1 MFEHWALLI
10 SILILILASG
20 FFSSSETGL
29 TAASDAKMRQLANNG
44 NRNAV
49 LVEKLKN
56 DKDTLISAILIGNN
70 AVNVLASALATSAAI
85 TLFSDSGVYIAT
97 LVMTVLITVFAEV
110 LPKTYAIKNA
120 NQFALLVASPIR
132 FIVVILTPL
141 SITMSWIS
149 FVFLGK
155 NTEVLED
162 REEELRGM
170 IELHSDNA
178 DSEQREKKA
187 MLSSVLDL
195 SELTVDEIMTHRG
208 SVSMVNVSD
217 KPEDIVSFVLNSPHT
232 RLPIFSGKPENIIGV
247 LHVKD
252 LLRGLQNSNSETLE
266 EFDVAKI
273 ASPTYFIP
281 ETTQLASQLQAFRT
295 RREHF
300 AIVVDEYGDF
310 RGIVTLEDII
320 EEIVGD
326 IDDEHDEELAG
337 CTAQADGSYVVDGNV
352 TIRDLNRILDLT
364 LPDDDASTVAGL
376 LLYETRTIPLPG
388 QEFKIHG
395 MRFRI
400 VHRENNQITSLRI
413 WTKQKN
419 TLTKKPLQAQKSDY

>member
-1 MFEHWALLI
+1 MFDHLTLILSITLLI
-10 SILILILASG
+10 ILSA
-20 FFSSSETGL
+20 FFSSSETAL
-29 TAASDAKMRQLANNG
+29 TAASDARMRQLARNG
-44 NRNAV
+44 SKNAK
-49 LVEKLKN
+49 LVEKLRS
-56 DKDTLISAILIGNN
+56 DREELIGAILIGNN
-70 AVNVLASALATSAAI
+70 AVNVLASAVATSAAI
-85 TLFSDSGVYIAT
+85 TLVGDNGVFIAT
-97 LVMTVLITVFAEV
+97 LVMTILLILFAEV
-110 LPKTYAIKNA
+110 LPKTYAFNHA
-120 NQFALLVASPIR
+120 NQYALLVATPVRIVVLLFRPLSIALR
-132 FIVVILTPL
+132 WIVVI
-141 SITMSWIS
+141 
-149 FVFLGK
+149 FLGSAR
-155 NTEVLED
+155 EQQED

-208 SVSMVNVSD
+208 SVSMVNVND

-252 LLRGLQNSNSETLE
+252 LLRGLQNSNPETLE
-266 EFDVAKI
+266 EFDIAKI

-281 ETTQLASQLQAFRT
+281 ETTLLASQLQAFRT

-337 CTAQADGSYVVDGNV
+337 CIAQADGSYVVDGNV

-364 LPDDDASTVAGL
+364 LPDDDASTLAGL

-388 QEFKIHG
+388 QEFKING
-395 MRFRI
+395 MRFRV
-400 VHRENNQITSLRI
+400 VHKENNQITSLRI
-413 WTKQKN
+413 WTKLKN
-419 TLTKKPLQAQKSDY
+419 TSTKTSSSRVTE

>member
-1 MFEHWALLI
+1 MFEYWTLI
-10 SILILILASG
+10 VSIIILIFASG
-20 FFSSSETGL
+20 FFSSSESGL

-44 NRNAV
+44 NRNAS

-56 DKDTLISAILIGNN
+56 DKDSLISAILIGNN

-85 TLFSDSGVYIAT
+85 AFFDDSGVFIAT
-97 LVMTVLITVFAEV
+97 LVMTILITIFAEV

-120 NQFALLVASPIR
+120 NQFALVVATPIR
-132 FIVVILTPL
+132 FIVLILTPL
-141 SITMSWIS
+141 TMTMRWIS
-149 FVFLGK
+149 LIFLGR
-155 NTEVLED
+155 TSEISED

-170 IELHSDNA
+170 IDLQMGESTSELK
-178 DSEQREKKA
+178 ETKA

-208 SVSMVNVSD
+208 SVSMVNVED

-232 RLPIFSGKPENIIGV
+232 RLPVYSGKPENIIGV

-252 LLRGLQNSNSETLE
+252 LLRALQNSNNKNKKK
-266 EFDVAKI
+266 FDLAKI
-273 ASPTYFIP
+273 ASPTYFVP
-281 ETTQLASQLQAFRT
+281 ETTLLANQLQAFRT

-326 IDDEHDEELAG
+326 IDDEHDVELAG
-337 CTAQADGSYVVDGNV
+337 CTAQAEGSYVVDGNV
-352 TIRDLNRILDLT
+352 TIRDLNRILDIN
-364 LPDDDASTVAGL
+364 LPDSDASTIAGL

-388 QEFKIHG
+388 GEFNIHG
-395 MRFRI
+395 MRFRVI
-400 VHRENNQITSLRI
+400 HRQNNQITSLRI
-413 WTKQKN
+413 WTKQKYVGQKKSFS
-419 TLTKKPLQAQKSDY
+419 TLSE

>member
-1 MFEHWALLI
+1 MFEYWTLI
-10 SILILILASG
+10 VSIIILIFASG

-44 NRNAV
+44 NRNAS

-56 DKDTLISAILIGNN
+56 DKDSLISAILIGNN

-85 TLFSDSGVYIAT
+85 AFFDDSGVFIAT
-97 LVMTVLITVFAEV
+97 LVMTILITIFAEV

-120 NQFALLVASPIR
+120 NQFALVVATPIR
-132 FIVVILTPL
+132 FIVLILTPL
-141 SITMSWIS
+141 TMTMRWIS
-149 FVFLGK
+149 LIFLGR
-155 NTEVLED
+155 NSEISED
-162 REEELRGM
+162 REEELRGLIDLQM
-170 IELHSDNA
+170 GESTSELK
-178 DSEQREKKA
+178 ETKA

-208 SVSMVNVSD
+208 SVSMVNVED

-232 RLPIFSGKPENIIGV
+232 RLPVYSGKPENIIGV

-252 LLRGLQNSNSETLE
+252 LLRALQNSNNKNKKK
-266 EFDVAKI
+266 FDVAKI
-273 ASPTYFIP
+273 ASPTYFVP
-281 ETTQLASQLQAFRT
+281 ETTLLANQLQAFRT

-326 IDDEHDEELAG
+326 IDDEQDVLKISKKLRG
-337 CTAQADGSYVVDGNV
+337 IKPLSSSSFLVKGDVN
-352 TIRDLNRILDLT
+352 IRDLNKELNIN
-364 LPDDDASTVAGL
+364 LPISNNISTVAGL
-376 LLYETRTIPLPG
+376 VLYESRTIPKTKQVFSFFDLKF
-388 QEFKIHG
+388 EILAKS
-395 MRFRI
+395 
-400 VHRENNQITSLRI
+400 NNQL
-413 WTKQKN
+413 
-419 TLTKKPLQAQKSDY
+419 TLIKITKKKI

>member
-1 MFEHWALLI
+1 MFEHWALLV

-29 TAASDAKMRQLANNG
+29 TAASEAKMRQLANNG
-44 NRNAV
+44 NRNAL

-56 DKDTLISAILIGNN
+56 DKDSLISAILIGNN

-85 TLFSDSGVYIAT
+85 ALFKDSGVFIAT

-120 NQFALLVASPIR
+120 NKFALLVASPIR
-132 FIVVILTPL
+132 LIVIILTPL
-141 SITMSWIS
+141 SITMRWIS
-149 FVFLGK
+149 FIFLGK
-155 NTEVLED
+155 NTETSED

-208 SVSMVNVSD
+208 SVSMVNVED
-217 KPEDIVSFVLNSPHT
+217 KPKDIVSFVLNSPHT
-232 RLPIFSGKPENIIGV
+232 RLPIYSGKPENIIGV

-252 LLRGLQNSNSETLE
+252 LLRSLQNSKLETLE
-266 EFDVAKI
+266 NFDVAKI

-281 ETTQLASQLQAFRT
+281 ETTLLANQLQAFRT

-337 CTAQADGSYVVDGNV
+337 CTPQADGSYVVDGNV

-376 LLYETRTIPLPG
+376 LLHETRTIPLPG
-388 QEFKIHG
+388 QEFKING
-395 MRFRI
+395 MRFRV
-400 VHRENNQITSLRI
+400 VHRENNKITSLRI

-419 TLTKKPLQAQKSDY
+419 TSRKKPI

>member
-1 MFEHWALLI
+1 
-10 SILILILASG
+10 
-20 FFSSSETGL
+20 
-29 TAASDAKMRQLANNG
+29 
-44 NRNAV
+44 
-49 LVEKLKN
+49 
-56 DKDTLISAILIGNN
+56 
-70 AVNVLASALATSAAI
+70 
-85 TLFSDSGVYIAT
+85 
-97 LVMTVLITVFAEV
+97 
-110 LPKTYAIKNA
+110 
-120 NQFALLVASPIR
+120 
-132 FIVVILTPL
+132 
-141 SITMSWIS
+141 
-149 FVFLGK
+149 
-155 NTEVLED
+155 
-162 REEELRGM
+162 
-170 IELHSDNA
+170 
-178 DSEQREKKA
+178 
-187 MLSSVLDL
+187 
-195 SELTVDEIMTHRG
+195 
-208 SVSMVNVSD
+208 MVNVSD

-232 RLPIFSGKPENIIGV
+232 RLPIYSGKPENIIGV

-252 LLRGLQNSNSETLE
+252 LLRGLQNSNPETLE

-281 ETTQLASQLQAFRT
+281 ETTLLASQLQAFRT

-395 MRFRI
+395 MRFRV

-419 TLTKKPLQAQKSDY
+419 TSPKKSTSSVTE

>member
-1 MFEHWALLI
+1 MFEYWTLFI
-10 SILILILASG
+10 SITILILASG

-44 NRNAV
+44 NRNAL

-56 DKDTLISAILIGNN
+56 DKDSLISAILIGNN

-85 TLFSDSGVYIAT
+85 AFFDDSGVFVAT
-97 LVMTVLITVFAEV
+97 LIMTILITVFAEV
-110 LPKTYAIKNA
+110 LPKTYAIKNS
-120 NQFALLVASPIR
+120 NQFALLVARPIS
-132 FIVVILTPL
+132 FIVLILSPL
-141 SITMSWIS
+141 SMAMRWIS
-149 FVFLGK
+149 FIFLRQ
-155 NTEVLED
+155 NSETSED

-170 IELHSDNA
+170 IDLQIGESATELK
-178 DSEQREKKA
+178 ETKA

-208 SVSMVNVSD
+208 SVSMVNIED

-232 RLPIFSGKPENIIGV
+232 RLPIYSGKPENIVGV

-252 LLRGLQNSNSETLE
+252 LLRGLQNSNPKTLE
-266 EFDVAKI
+266 RFDVAKI

-281 ETTQLASQLQAFRT
+281 ETTLLANQLQAFRT

-326 IDDEHDEELAG
+326 IDDEHDEELVG
-337 CTAQADGSYVVDGNV
+337 CVPQADGSYVVDGNV
-352 TIRDLNRILDLT
+352 TIRDLNRILDIT
-364 LPDDDASTVAGL
+364 LPDDDASTIAGL

-388 QEFKIHG
+388 QEFKIYG
-395 MRFRI
+395 MRFRV
-400 VHRENNQITSLRI
+400 VHRENNKITSLRL
-413 WTKQKN
+413 WTKQKI
-419 TLTKKPLQAQKSDY
+419 TSSKKNPFRDTE

>member
-1 MFEHWALLI
+1 M
-10 SILILILASG
+10 SIIILILASG

-44 NRNAV
+44 SRNAL

-56 DKDTLISAILIGNN
+56 DKDSLISAILIGNN

-85 TLFSDSGVYIAT
+85 AFFEDSGVFIAT
-97 LVMTVLITVFAEV
+97 LVMTILITIFAEV

-120 NQFALLVASPIR
+120 NQFALLVARPVR
-132 FIVVILTPL
+132 LIVLILTPF
-141 SITMSWIS
+141 SMAMRWIS
-149 FVFLGK
+149 IIFLGK
-155 NTEVLED
+155 SRETSED

-170 IELHSDNA
+170 IDLQMGESTSELK
-178 DSEQREKKA
+178 ETKA

-208 SVSMVNVSD
+208 YVAMVNVED
-217 KPEDIVSFVLNSPHT
+217 KPENIVSFVLNSPHT
-232 RLPIFSGKPENIIGV
+232 RLPIYSEKPENIIGV

-252 LLRGLQNSNSETLE
+252 LLRALQNSSNKKIE

-273 ASPTYFIP
+273 ASPTYFVP
-281 ETTQLASQLQAFRT
+281 ETTLLADQLQAFRK

-337 CTAQADGSYVVDGNV
+337 CTVQADGSYVVDGNV
-352 TIRDLNRILDLT
+352 TIRDLNRILDIN
-364 LPDDDASTVAGL
+364 LPDNDASTIAGL

-388 QEFKIHG
+388 REFNIHG
-395 MRFRI
+395 MRFRVI
-400 VHRENNQITSLRI
+400 HREKNQITSLRL
-413 WTKQKN
+413 WTKLKN
-419 TLTKKPLQAQKSDY
+419 AGPKKTFPKMNE

>member
-1 MFEHWALLI
+1 MFEHWTLLV

-29 TAASDAKMRQLANNG
+29 TAASEAKMRQLANNG
-44 NRNAV
+44 NRNAL

-56 DKDTLISAILIGNN
+56 DKDSLISAILIGNN

-85 TLFSDSGVYIAT
+85 ALFKDSGVFVAT
-97 LVMTVLITVFAEV
+97 LVMTVLITIFAEV

-120 NQFALLVASPIR
+120 NKFALLVASPIR
-132 FIVVILTPL
+132 FIVIILTPL
-141 SITMSWIS
+141 SITMRWIS
-149 FVFLGK
+149 LIFLGK
-155 NTEVLED
+155 NTEISED

-208 SVSMVNVSD
+208 SVSMVNVKD
-217 KPEDIVSFVLNSPHT
+217 KPKDIVSFVLNSPHT
-232 RLPIFSGKPENIIGV
+232 RLPIYSGKPENIIGV

-252 LLRGLQNSNSETLE
+252 LLRSLQNSNPETLE

-273 ASPTYFIP
+273 ASSTYFIP
-281 ETTQLASQLQAFRT
+281 ETTLLASQLQAFRA

-337 CTAQADGSYVVDGNV
+337 CTAQADGSYVVDGNL
-352 TIRDLNRILDLT
+352 TIRDLNRILDIT

-388 QEFKIHG
+388 QEFKING
-395 MRFRI
+395 MRFRV

-419 TLTKKPLQAQKSDY
+419 TSTKKSNTSLTE

>member
-1 MFEHWALLI
+1 MFEYWTLFI
-10 SILILILASG
+10 SITILILASG

-44 NRNAV
+44 NRNAL

-56 DKDTLISAILIGNN
+56 DKDSLISAILIGNN

-85 TLFSDSGVYIAT
+85 AFFDDSGVFVAT
-97 LVMTVLITVFAEV
+97 LIMTILITVFAEV
-110 LPKTYAIKNA
+110 LPKTYAIKNS
-120 NQFALLVASPIR
+120 NQFALLVARPIS
-132 FIVVILTPL
+132 FIVLILSPL
-141 SITMSWIS
+141 SMAMRWIS
-149 FVFLGK
+149 FIFLRQ
-155 NTEVLED
+155 NSETSED

-170 IELHSDNA
+170 IDLQIGESATELK
-178 DSEQREKKA
+178 ETKA

-208 SVSMVNVSD
+208 SVSMVNIED
-217 KPEDIVSFVLNSPHT
+217 RPEDIVSFVLNSPHT
-232 RLPIFSGKPENIIGV
+232 RLPIYSGKPENIVGV

-252 LLRGLQNSNSETLE
+252 LLRGLQNSNPKTLE
-266 EFDVAKI
+266 RFDVAKI

-281 ETTQLASQLQAFRT
+281 ETTLLANQLQAFRT

-326 IDDEHDEELAG
+326 IDDEHDEELVG
-337 CTAQADGSYVVDGNV
+337 CVPQADGSYVVDGNV
-352 TIRDLNRILDLT
+352 TIRDLNRILDIT
-364 LPDDDASTVAGL
+364 LPDDDASTIAGL

-388 QEFKIHG
+388 QEFKIYG
-395 MRFRI
+395 MRFRV
-400 VHRENNQITSLRI
+400 VHRENNKITSLRL
-413 WTKQKN
+413 WTKQKI
-419 TLTKKPLQAQKSDY
+419 TSSKKNPFRDTE

>member
-1 MFEHWALLI
+1 MFEYWTLFI
-10 SILILILASG
+10 SITILILASG

-44 NRNAV
+44 NRNAL

-56 DKDTLISAILIGNN
+56 DKDSLISAILIGNN

-85 TLFSDSGVYIAT
+85 AFFDDSGVFVAT
-97 LVMTVLITVFAEV
+97 LIMTILITVFAEV
-110 LPKTYAIKNA
+110 LPKTYAIKNS
-120 NQFALLVASPIR
+120 NQFALLVARPIS
-132 FIVVILTPL
+132 FIVLILSPL
-141 SITMSWIS
+141 SMAMRWIS
-149 FVFLGK
+149 FIFLRQ
-155 NTEVLED
+155 NSETSED

-170 IELHSDNA
+170 IDLQIGESATELK
-178 DSEQREKKA
+178 ETKA

-208 SVSMVNVSD
+208 SVSMVNIED

-232 RLPIFSGKPENIIGV
+232 RLPIYSGKPENIVGV

-252 LLRGLQNSNSETLE
+252 LLRGLQNSNPKTLE
-266 EFDVAKI
+266 RFDVAKI

-281 ETTQLASQLQAFRT
+281 ETTLLANQLQAFRT

-326 IDDEHDEELAG
+326 IDDEHDEELVG
-337 CTAQADGSYVVDGNV
+337 CVPQADGSYVVDGNV
-352 TIRDLNRILDLT
+352 TIRDLNRILDIT
-364 LPDDDASTVAGL
+364 LPDDDASTIAGL

-388 QEFKIHG
+388 QEFKIYG
-395 MRFRI
+395 MRFRV
-400 VHRENNQITSLRI
+400 VHRENNKITSLRL
-413 WTKQKN
+413 WTKQKI
-419 TLTKKPLQAQKSDY
+419 TSSKKKPSRDTE

>member
-1 MFEHWALLI
+1 MFEHWALI
-10 SILILILASG
+10 VSILFLILASG

-29 TAASDAKMRQLANNG
+29 SAASEAKMRQLANNG
-44 NRNAV
+44 NRNAL

-56 DKDTLISAILIGNN
+56 DKDSLISAILIGNN

-85 TLFSDSGVYIAT
+85 TLFKDSGVFIAT
-97 LVMTVLITVFAEV
+97 LVMTVLITIFAEV

-120 NQFALLVASPIR
+120 NNFALLVASPIR
-132 FIVVILTPL
+132 FIVIILTPL
-141 SITMSWIS
+141 SITMRWIS
-149 FVFLGK
+149 FIFLGK
-155 NTEVLED
+155 NTEISED

-232 RLPIFSGKPENIIGV
+232 RLPIYSGKPENIIGV

-252 LLRGLQNSNSETLE
+252 LLRGLQNSNPETLE

-281 ETTQLASQLQAFRT
+281 ETTLLASQLQAFRK

-395 MRFRI
+395 MRFRV

-419 TLTKKPLQAQKSDY
+419 TSTKKSSSNVTE